1 MRHTITWGWTKR
13 FEKFNL
19 FYNGSL
25 ALGTGQPS
33 ARQVVVVAAVIYY
46 LKVILI
52 SLLCRERNSC

>member
-13 FEKFNL
+13 FENL
-19 FYNGSL
+19 TFFIMEVLLS
-25 ALGTGQPS
+25 AQDRPS